1 MRPHLAVIYALLAA
15 LLFGLNAPLAKL
27 LVAKLDPLLLA
38 ALLYL
43 GAGIG
48 MLGID
53 LGKRIGE
60 YQPNE
65 ARLTAR
71 ELPFVLLMIALDI
84 AAPVL
89 LMLGLSRSEAGV
101 VALLGNFEIVATAI
115 FAMVLFG
122 EAIGSRLWGAI
133 ALISLASALL
143 SVGNLAGLRISW
155 GALLVLAASM
165 CWGLENNCTRNLSVK
180 DPLHV
185 VILKGFGSGLGA
197 LLIAYTWGRPAGNL
211 LYIALALLLGF
222 FAYGLSIFFYVT
234 AQRQLGAARTSA
246 YYAAAPFTGVLISWV
261 MLGERPSP
269 AFLVACVAMAAG
281 AYLAV
286 SERHLHWHV
295 HTAEIHEHKHDHR
308 DGHHDH
314 EHEATT
320 ATEHSHVHS
329 HQAITHQHAHTPDLH
344 HRHRH

>member
-1 MRPHLAVIYALLAA
+1 MVALDDLAPI
-15 LLFGLNAPLAKL
+15 
-27 LVAKLDPLLLA
+27 LLLA
-38 ALLYL
+38 GLRPAAAANVSLL
-43 GAGIG
+43 
-48 MLGID
+48 
-53 LGKRIGE
+53 
-60 YQPNE
+60 NN
-65 ARLTAR
+65 
-71 ELPFVLLMIALDI
+71 V
-84 AAPVL
+84 
-89 LMLGLSRSEAGV
+89 
-101 VALLGNFEIVATAI
+101 EIVATTLLAWL
-115 FAMVLFG
+115 LFREG
-122 EAIGSRLWGAI
+122 VSGRLW
-133 ALISLASALL
+133 
-143 SVGNLAGLRISW
+143 AGT
-155 GALLVLAASM
+155 LLVTAATVMLSLQNLDSLQFSAGSLLVPLACA

-180 DPLHV
+180 DPLQV
-185 VILKGFGSGLGA
+185 VVLKGFGSGLGA
-197 LLIAYTWGRPAGNL
+197 LLIAYIWGRPAGNW

-246 YYAAAPFTGVLISWV
+246 YYAAAPFMGVLISWV

>member
-27 LVAKLDPLLLA
+27 LVARLDPLLLA

-53 LGKRIGE
+53 LGRRIGE
-60 YQPNE
+60 YRPSE
-65 ARLTAR
+65 ARLTTR
-71 ELPFVLLMIALDI
+71 EAPFVLLMIILDI

-115 FAMVLFG
+115 LAMILFG

-143 SVGNLAGLRISW
+143 SVGDLTGLRVSW
-155 GALLVLAASM
+155 AALLVLAASV

-180 DPLHV
+180 DPLQV
-185 VILKGFGSGLGA
+185 VVLKGLGSGLGA
-197 LLIAYTWGRPAGNL
+197 LLIAYIWGRPAGNW

-246 YYAAAPFTGVLISWV
+246 YYAAAPFMGVLISWGV
-261 MLGERPSP
+261 LGERPTL
-269 AFLVACVAMAAG
+269 AFLAACVVMVAG

-286 SERHLHWHV
+286 SERHSHAHT

-314 EHEATT
+314 EHEAAT
-320 ATEHSHVHS
+320 ASEHSHAHS
-329 HQAITHQHAHTPDLH
+329 HQAITHRHAHTPDLH